1 MNRIDFEFALAA
13 AMEPLR
19 IGEAPDE
26 HKLGKRPARKL
37 ASAAG
42 THRRRT
48 G

>member
-26 HKLGKRPARKL
+26 HKLGKRPAREL
-37 ASAAG
+37 ASAGDA
-42 THRRRT
+42 HRRHT